1 MLQTT
6 PPRRH
11 AYLVVL
17 SLLSCGTCMLVF
29 SAPDLFDDIHRD
41 SSTNSASRVVG
52 AIATLMFVQVG
63 LTPLCG
69 ALSDGYGR
77 KPLFLAACIVH
88 TSVMLALACVPSK
101 FAFQGCFLLF
111 ATLNATFAMGYAMAG
126 DCSLKGQL
134 TPCFGLVD
142 AAFGVGVTSGL
153 VIGRFLSTRHS
164 AMPFAAATMINL
176 AGLLITRR
184 YVYET
189 LDDVHRKPSLT
200 VISAWSA
207 SFRLCCREPAVLSLL
222 LVICCMH
229 MCGTVHVILY
239 FYMNYRFGWQL
250 KSQLVFFSFEGFCI
264 VFCLTVG
271 LKALWHRHWTNRQLV
286 LGGVVLQS
294 TSLAASAFMTSGW
307 QVYPIFGL
315 GTLHMTAF
323 PALRSIAHQL
333 VSPHDRGCLHG
344 RLAFVTT
351 ATMVIAEPV
360 VKLIVRISI
369 ADDLQKKHPRPCPLG
384 YRGVLDGYSNCG
396 GMPGLVFSAASCLLM
411 VVFAMA
417 YLLVAPPATQRFKIT
432 LGPPVPR
439 SACIEES
446 SS

>member
-1 MLQTT
+1 
-6 PPRRH
+6 
-11 AYLVVL
+11 
-17 SLLSCGTCMLVF
+17 
-29 SAPDLFDDIHRD
+29 
-41 SSTNSASRVVG
+41 
-52 AIATLMFVQVG
+52 
-63 LTPLCG
+63 
-69 ALSDGYGR
+69 
-77 KPLFLAACIVH
+77 
-88 TSVMLALACVPSK
+88 
-101 FAFQGCFLLF
+101 
-111 ATLNATFAMGYAMAG
+111 
-126 DCSLKGQL
+126 
-134 TPCFGLVD
+134 
-142 AAFGVGVTSGL
+142 
-153 VIGRFLSTRHS
+153 
-164 AMPFAAATMINL
+164 MINL

-222 LVICCMH
+222 L
-229 MCGTVHVILY
+229 
-239 FYMNYRFGWQL
+239 
-250 KSQLVFFSFEGFCI
+250 
-264 VFCLTVG
+264 
-271 LKALWHRHWTNRQLV
+271 
-286 LGGVVLQS
+286 
-294 TSLAASAFMTSGW
+294 
-307 QVYPIFGL
+307 VYPIFGL